1 MIDKLSS
8 DLIDIIIKY
17 LSDEE
22 NNKKLK
28 STVIDPLIIYIF
40 DKFYPYLLM
49 TGGIIIFIFLLVLS
63 IFILI
68 IRSLLND

>member
-1 MIDKLSS
+1 MIDKLSN

-17 LSDEE
+17 ISDED
-22 NNKKLK
+22 NNKKIK
-28 STVIDPLIIYIF
+28 TTIIDPMIIYIF
-40 DKFYPYLLM
+40 DKFYPYLLL

-68 IRSLLND
+68 IRSILN